1 MGLDA
6 VVAEIREKGRT
17 EADAINRE
25 ADAKKVEIL
34 GEAQKKSEAFKAA
47 ARDEMEKSTSHII
60 AQEEA
65 AGHLVVKRQILNTQ
79 KELMDTVYRQALE
92 TITGMPES
100 FHKEAISSLLK
111 KAGSEIP
118 QGKVSCC
125 ARDEKTLKEVLKGSE
140 FGAYSFGSVIGI
152 DGGIIV
158 ESIDGQLQVDY
169 SYRTFLSQVWESGL
183 KDASDILF
191 A

>member
-6 VVAEIREKGRT
+6 VVAEIRDKGRA
-17 EADAINRE
+17 EADAIKQE

-34 GEAQKKSEAFKAA
+34 NLAQQKAEVVKSTAREEAG
-47 ARDEMEKSTSHII
+47 KSTSHII
-60 AQEEA
+60 TQEEA

-79 KELMDTVYRQALE
+79 KELMDDVYRQALDK
-92 TITGMPES
+92 ITTMPES
-100 FHKEAISSLLK
+100 FHKGAISSLLH
-111 KAGSEIP
+111 KAGAEIP
-118 QGKVSCC
+118 KGKVSCC
-125 ARDEKTLKEVLKGSE
+125 ARDESALKEVLKESA
-140 FGAYSFGSVIGI
+140 FSAYSFGSVIGI

-158 ESIDGQLQVDY
+158 ESTDGQLQVDF
-169 SYRTFLSQVWESGL
+169 SYRTFMSQVWESGL